1 LAVEAGVHHGGKKGL
16 VKNVFSL
23 GLVQIANYV
32 FPFIT
37 VPIVSRIIGPD
48 KFGVLSFASSF
59 VTYFTILINFGFDLS
74 ATRAIAANRNNVQER
89 NKIFNQVVLA
99 KVLLFIVSIVLFS
112 IALFTVPQLKDEKE
126 VAVFSFLLC
135 LSWVITPNWL
145 YQGMQELSRVAMFN
159 LVTKVIFTVIILLV
173 VKEKSDYIW
182 QPLAISIA
190 QIIVGIYSFTYAIRR
205 YNITLRKTQL
215 QPVLQLLWK
224 EKVIFFSMVV
234 INLYTT
240 TNVVLLGFLQSEEQV
255 GFYSAGYRLIVI
267 IQSLISIPLSQ
278 AMFPF
283 IGSAFAQSRER
294 GLDVVRQM
302 LPVVTVLTFS
312 AAFILWLFGPLVIMV
327 LYGHKFEPSIMVF
340 RILAFVPV
348 VIGWSNIFGIQTMIN
363 LKMDKVF
370 FRITAIGALSSI
382 VLNFLFVTRF
392 GFVGTAMSWVLTE
405 ILIVLCMYFVLAKHG
420 INIVEKKYF
429 SPAHFKRFL
438 KPILLTVKQ
447 KINRQIQ

>member
-1 LAVEAGVHHGGKKGL
+1 LAVEAVANHGSKRGL

-23 GLVQIANYV
+23 GLVQVANYV

-48 KFGVLSFASSF
+48 KFGVLSFSSSF
-59 VTYFTILINFGFDLS
+59 VTYFTLLINFGFDLS
-74 ATRAIAANRNNVQER
+74 ATRAIAANRNNVEER

-99 KVLLFIVSIVLFS
+99 KVLLFSVSILLFL
-112 IALFTVPQLKDEKE
+112 IALFTVPQLRNEKE
-126 VAVFSFLLC
+126 VAIFSFIVC

-173 VKEKSDYIW
+173 IREKSDYIW
-182 QPLAISIA
+182 QPLAISVA
-190 QIIVGIYSFTYAIRR
+190 QLIVGVYSFTYALRR
-205 YNITLRKTQL
+205 YSIRLQRTQL

-224 EKVIFFSMVV
+224 ERVIFFSMVV

-240 TNVVLLGFLQSEEQV
+240 TNVVLLGFLQSPTQV
-255 GFYSAGYRLIVI
+255 GYYSAGYRLIVI

-278 AMFPF
+278 AKFPF
-283 IGSAFAQSRER
+283 IGSAFAQSREK
-294 GLDVVRQM
+294 GLHVVKQM

-312 AAFILWLFGPLVIMV
+312 AAFILWLFGPLVIM
-327 LYGHKFEPSIMVF
+327 LIYGHKFEPSIMVF

-348 VIGWSNIFGIQTMIN
+348 VIGWSNLFGIQTMIN
-363 LKMDKVF
+363 LKMDKIF
-370 FRITAIGALSSI
+370 FRITAIGAVASI
-382 VLNFLFVTRF
+382 LLNFLFVTRF
-392 GFVGTAMSWVLTE
+392 GFIGTAISWVLTE
-405 ILIVLCMYFVLAKHG
+405 ILIVVSMYAVLAKNG

-429 SPAHFKRFL
+429 APSNFIKYL
-438 KPILLTVKQ
+438 KPIILTVKQ
-447 KINRQIQ
+447 KINR

>member
-23 GLVQIANYV
+23 GVVQIANYV

-59 VTYFTILINFGFDLS
+59 VTYFTLLINFGFDLS
-74 ATRAIAANRNNVQER
+74 ATRAIAANRNNVEER
-89 NKIFNQVVLA
+89 NKVFNQVVTA
-99 KVLLFIVSIVLFS
+99 KVLLFLVSLILFV
-112 IALFTVPQLKDEKE
+112 IALFTVPQLRNEKE
-126 VAVFSFLLC
+126 VAIFSFFLC
-135 LSWVITPNWL
+135 FSWVITPNWL
-145 YQGMQELSRVAMFN
+145 YQGMQELSRVAIFN

-173 VKEKSDYIW
+173 IKEKSDYIW

-190 QIIVGIYSFTYAIRR
+190 QIIVGIYSFAYAIRR
-205 YNITLRKTQL
+205 YSITLRGSKL

-240 TNVVLLGFLQSEEQV
+240 TNVVLLGVLQSEVQV

-294 GLDVVRQM
+294 GLDVVKQM
-302 LPVVTVLTFS
+302 LPVVTFLTFS

-327 LYGHKFEPSIMVF
+327 VYGHKFEPSIMVF

-348 VIGWSNIFGIQTMIN
+348 VIGWSNMFGIQTMIN

-370 FRITAIGALSSI
+370 FRITAGGAVISI
-382 VLNFLFVTRF
+382 LLNFLFVTRF

-420 INIVEKKYF
+420 INIIEKKYF
-429 SPAHFKRFL
+429 SPSHFKRFL

-447 KINRQIQ
+447 KMNR

>member
-1 LAVEAGVHHGGKKGL
+1 MAVEAGVHHGGKKGL

-74 ATRAIAANRNNVQER
+74 ATRAIAANRNNVEER

-215 QPVLQLLWK
+215 LPVLQLLWK

-283 IGSAFAQSRER
+283 IGSAFAQSRDR

-302 LPVVTVLTFS
+302 LPVVTVLTFG

-348 VIGWSNIFGIQTMIN
+348 VISWSNIFGIQTMIN

>member
-1 LAVEAGVHHGGKKGL
+1 VLAAEAGIHHGGKRGL

-23 GLVQIANYV
+23 GVVQIANYV

-74 ATRAIAANRNNVQER
+74 ATRAIAANRNNVEER
-89 NKIFNQVVLA
+89 NRIFNQVVLA
-99 KVLLFIVSIVLFS
+99 KVLLFTVSIILFT
-112 IALFTVPQLKDEKE
+112 IALFTVPQLRNEKE

-145 YQGMQELSRVAMFN
+145 YQGMQELSRVAIFN

-173 VKEKSDYIW
+173 IKEKSDYVW

-190 QIIVGIYSFTYAIRR
+190 QIIVGIYSFMYALKRYDIRLSR
-205 YNITLRKTQL
+205 SKLH
-215 QPVLQLLWK
+215 PVLQLLWK
-224 EKVIFFSMVV
+224 ERVIFFSMVV

-240 TNVVLLGFLQSEEQV
+240 TNVVLLGFLQTETQV
-255 GFYSAGYRLIVI
+255 GYYSAGYRLILI

-283 IGSAFAQSRER
+283 IGSAFAQSREK
-294 GLDVVRQM
+294 GLDVVKQM
-302 LPVVTVLTFS
+302 LPIVTVLTFS
-312 AAFILWLFGPLVIMV
+312 AAFILWLIGPMVIML

-348 VIGWSNIFGIQTMIN
+348 VVGWSNLFGIQTMIN

-370 FRITAIGALSSI
+370 FRITAIGAVSSI
-382 VLNFLFVTRF
+382 LLNFLFVTRF

-405 ILIVLCMYFVLAKHG
+405 IFIVLCMYFVLSKQG
-420 INIVEKKYF
+420 INIIEKKYF

-438 KPILLTVKQ
+438 KPIFLTVKQ
-447 KINRQIQ
+447 KINR

>member
-1 LAVEAGVHHGGKKGL
+1 
-16 VKNVFSL
+16 
-23 GLVQIANYV
+23 
-32 FPFIT
+32 
-37 VPIVSRIIGPD
+37 
-48 KFGVLSFASSF
+48 
-59 VTYFTILINFGFDLS
+59 
-74 ATRAIAANRNNVQER
+74 
-89 NKIFNQVVLA
+89 
-99 KVLLFIVSIVLFS
+99 VLLFSVSLTLFI
-112 IALFTVPQLKDEKE
+112 IALFTVPQLREEKE
-126 VAVFSFLLC
+126 VAIFSFFLC
-135 LSWVITPNWL
+135 MSWVITPNWL

-159 LVTKVIFTVIILLV
+159 MVTKVIFTIIILLV

-182 QPLAISIA
+182 QPLAISVA
-190 QIIVGIYSFTYAIRR
+190 QIIVGIYSFTYALKR
-205 YNITLRKTQL
+205 YSITLRRTRL

-240 TNVVLLGFLQSEEQV
+240 TNVVLLGFLQSEVQV
-255 GFYSAGYRLIVI
+255 GYYSAGYRLIVI

-283 IGSAFAQSRER
+283 IGSAFGQSREK

-302 LPVVTVLTFS
+302 LPVVTFLTFS
-312 AAFILWLFGPLVIMV
+312 AAFILWLFGPLVIM
-327 LYGHKFEPSIMVF
+327 LIYGHKFEPSIMVF

-348 VIGWSNIFGIQTMIN
+348 VIGWSNMFGIQTMIN

-370 FRITAIGALSSI
+370 FRITALGAVSSI
-382 VLNFLFVTRF
+382 LLNFLFVTRF

-420 INIVEKKYF
+420 INIVDKKYF
-429 SPAHFKRFL
+429 SPAHFKRVL

-447 KINRQIQ
+447 KINR

>member
-16 VKNVFSL
+16 LKNVFSL
-23 GLVQIANYV
+23 SVVQIANYV

-59 VTYFTILINFGFDLS
+59 VTYFTLLINFGFDLS
-74 ATRAIAANRNNVQER
+74 ATRAIAANRNNVEER

-99 KVLLFIVSIVLFS
+99 KVLLFSVSLTLFI
-112 IALFTVPQLKDEKE
+112 IALFTVPQLREEKE
-126 VAVFSFLLC
+126 VAIFSFFLC
-135 LSWVITPNWL
+135 MSWVITPNWL

-159 LVTKVIFTVIILLV
+159 MVTKVIFTIIILLV

-182 QPLAISIA
+182 QPLAISVA
-190 QIIVGIYSFTYAIRR
+190 QIIVGIYSFTYALKR
-205 YNITLRKTQL
+205 YSITLRRTRL

-240 TNVVLLGFLQSEEQV
+240 TNVVLLGFLQSEVQV
-255 GFYSAGYRLIVI
+255 GYYSAGYRLIVI

-283 IGSAFAQSRER
+283 IGSAFGQSREK

-302 LPVVTVLTFS
+302 LPVVTFLTFS
-312 AAFILWLFGPLVIMV
+312 AAFILWLFGPLVIM
-327 LYGHKFEPSIMVF
+327 LIYGHKFEPSIMVF

-348 VIGWSNIFGIQTMIN
+348 VIGWSNMFGIQTMIN

-370 FRITAIGALSSI
+370 FRITALGAVSSI
-382 VLNFLFVTRF
+382 LLNFLFVTRF

-420 INIVEKKYF
+420 INIVDKKYF
-429 SPAHFKRFL
+429 SPAHFKRVL

-447 KINRQIQ
+447 KINR

>member
-1 LAVEAGVHHGGKKGL
+1 MAVEAGVHHGGKKGL
-16 VKNVFSL
+16 LKNVFSL
-23 GLVQIANYV
+23 SVVQIANYV

-59 VTYFTILINFGFDLS
+59 VTYFTLLINFGFDLS
-74 ATRAIAANRNNVQER
+74 ATRAIAANRNNVEER

-99 KVLLFIVSIVLFS
+99 KVLLFSVSLTLFI
-112 IALFTVPQLKDEKE
+112 IALFTVPQLREEKE
-126 VAVFSFLLC
+126 VAIFSFFLC
-135 LSWVITPNWL
+135 MSWVITPNWL

-159 LVTKVIFTVIILLV
+159 MVTKVIFTIIILLV

-182 QPLAISIA
+182 QPLAISVA
-190 QIIVGIYSFTYAIRR
+190 QIIVGIYSFTYALKR
-205 YNITLRKTQL
+205 YSITLRRTRL

-240 TNVVLLGFLQSEEQV
+240 TNVVLLGFLQSEVQV
-255 GFYSAGYRLIVI
+255 GYYSAGYRLIVI

-283 IGSAFAQSRER
+283 IGSAFGQSREK

-302 LPVVTVLTFS
+302 LPVVTFLTFS
-312 AAFILWLFGPLVIMV
+312 AAFILWLFGPLVIM
-327 LYGHKFEPSIMVF
+327 LIYGHKFEPSIMVF

-348 VIGWSNIFGIQTMIN
+348 VIGWSNMFGIQTMIN

-370 FRITAIGALSSI
+370 FRITALGAVSSI
-382 VLNFLFVTRF
+382 LLNFLFVTRF

-420 INIVEKKYF
+420 INIVDKKYF
-429 SPAHFKRFL
+429 SPAHFKRVL

-447 KINRQIQ
+447 KINR

>member
-23 GLVQIANYV
+23 GVVQIANYV

-59 VTYFTILINFGFDLS
+59 VTYFTLLINFGFDLS
-74 ATRAIAANRNNVQER
+74 ATRAIAANRNNVEER
-89 NKIFNQVVLA
+89 NKVFNQVVTA
-99 KVLLFIVSIVLFS
+99 KVLLFLVSLILFV
-112 IALFTVPQLKDEKE
+112 IALFTVPQLRNEKE
-126 VAVFSFLLC
+126 VAIFSFFLC
-135 LSWVITPNWL
+135 FSWVITPNWL
-145 YQGMQELSRVAMFN
+145 YQGMQELSRVAIFN

-173 VKEKSDYIW
+173 IKEKSDYIW

-190 QIIVGIYSFTYAIRR
+190 QIIVGVYSFAYAIRR
-205 YNITLRKTQL
+205 YSITLRGSKL

-240 TNVVLLGFLQSEEQV
+240 TNVVLLGVLQSEVQV

-294 GLDVVRQM
+294 GLDVVKQM
-302 LPVVTVLTFS
+302 LPVVTFLTFS

-327 LYGHKFEPSIMVF
+327 VYGHKFEPSIMVF

-348 VIGWSNIFGIQTMIN
+348 VIGWSNMFGIQTMIN

-370 FRITAIGALSSI
+370 FRITAGGAVISI
-382 VLNFLFVTRF
+382 LLNFLFVTRF

-420 INIVEKKYF
+420 INIIEKKYF
-429 SPAHFKRFL
+429 SPSHFKRFL

-447 KINRQIQ
+447 KMNR

>member
-74 ATRAIAANRNNVQER
+74 ATRAIAANRNNVEER

-215 QPVLQLLWK
+215 LPVLQLLWK

-283 IGSAFAQSRER
+283 IGSAFAQSRDR

-302 LPVVTVLTFS
+302 LPVVTVLTFG

-348 VIGWSNIFGIQTMIN
+348 VISWSNIFGIQTMIN